1 MVVILLVTPSTTN
14 GFRVINKFPKKDNK
28 IRHITR
34 INISDVYSQ
43 IELGSERTS
52 ADPITKEGNCHLK
65 IQKIYLKKF

>member
-14 GFRVINKFPKKDNK
+14 GYYRITNKFPNEKKSK

-52 ADPITKEGNCHLK
+52 ADPVTKEGKN
-65 IQKIYLKKF
+65 

>member
-14 GFRVINKFPKKDNK
+14 GYRAIKQIPNKSWDCK

-43 IELGSERTS
+43 IELGTSKTS
-52 ADPITKEGNCHLK
+52 ADPTTKEG
-65 IQKIYLKKF
+65 KKNY

>member
-14 GFRVINKFPKKDNK
+14 GLRTVKQIPNKSRDCK

-52 ADPITKEGNCHLK
+52 ADPVTKEGKK
-65 IQKIYLKKF
+65 INKNKF

>member
-14 GFRVINKFPKKDNK
+14 GYRAIKPTLNKSRDSK

-52 ADPITKEGNCHLK
+52 ADPVTKEGKK
-65 IQKIYLKKF
+65 IIN